1 MNPRIE
7 PKPAENTGSPAG
19 ALCLDF
25 ANTAEWHASDHP
37 QERLTGYTELLAWA
51 KRRGVLGEKEARAL
65 SLEAGRRPREAVR
78 ILRRAVELREAI
90 YRVFSSLAHDK
101 PAPGAALDL
110 LNAGLAESLGQAR
123 LRPGPAGFTW
133 GWAESPDA
141 LERVLWPVM
150 RSAADVLTS
159 DLASR
164 VGQCQDDRG
173 CGWLFIDT
181 SRNHTRRWCAMDDCG
196 NRAKARRHY
205 QRTKKPRAMGAAEQ
219 PAKT

>member
-1 MNPRIE
+1 MTVRIE
-7 PKPAENTGSPAG
+7 PKPAKNPGSLAG

-37 QERLTGYTELLAWA
+37 RERLTGYAELLAWA
-51 KRRGVLGEKEARAL
+51 KRRGVLGEKEIRAL
-65 SLEAGRRPREAVR
+65 SLEAGRRPQEAVR
-78 ILRRAVELREAI
+78 VLRRAVELREAI
-90 YRVFSSLAHDK
+90 YRVFSNLAHAK
-101 PAPGAALDL
+101 PAPRSALDL
-110 LNAGLAESLGQAR
+110 LNAELAESLGQAR
-123 LRPGPAGFTW
+123 LRAGPAGFTW
-133 GWAESPDA
+133 GWAESPGA

-150 RSAADVLTS
+150 RSAADLLTS

-205 QRTKKPRAMGAAEQ
+205 QRTQKNRSDVEVEQ
-219 PAKT
+219 PAQT

>member
-1 MNPRIE
+1 MYTRIE
-7 PKPAENTGSPAG
+7 PKPAENPGSLAG

-37 QERLTGYTELLAWA
+37 QERLTGYAELLAWA
-51 KRRGVLGEKEARAL
+51 KRKSILGEKEARAL
-65 SLEAGRRPREAVR
+65 EDEAGRRPQEAARV
-78 ILRRAVELREAI
+78 LRRAVELREAI
-90 YRVFSSLAHDK
+90 YQIFSRLAHAK
-101 PAPGAALDL
+101 PAPRTALEL
-110 LNAGLAESLGQAR
+110 LNAGLAGSLGQAR
-123 LRPGPAGFTW
+123 LRAGPAGFTW
-133 GWAESPDA
+133 GWADRPGA
-141 LERVLWPVM
+141 LDRALWPVM
-150 RSAADVLTS
+150 RSAAELLTS

-205 QRTKKPRAMGAAEQ
+205 QRTQKSRTEGALD
-219 PAKT
+219 PAAQA